1 MRDHNEVFE
10 SVIRQRDEAL
20 NNKTKQKTPAVVWV
34 RVLTAAACV
43 AVVAG
48 ITVPLVLRL
57 GNGSHESTRPVT
69 DYRIIDSAA
78 PGGFYDSDSAEFG
91 GRLESS
97 PAQSDVQTD
106 KTGSDTKK
114 SDTGK
119 EAQTEADGTAAVNP
133 APAGAVVNVRSIA
146 DSTGNECVAGLIAL
160 LPPPEIEIVE
170 GTEKTE
176 LNSPAGI
183 SETTG
188 TVSLYITGRPT
199 GGEYEKVIVLWTW
212 KHDDMSV
219 HYGMKS
225 SDKVAETDEAV
236 LYIRYE
242 N

>member
-20 NNKTKQKTPAVVWV
+20 HNKAKQKTPAVVWV

-48 ITVPLVLRL
+48 ITVPLALRL

-78 PGGFYDSDSAEFG
+78 PGGFYDSDSVEFG
-91 GRLESS
+91 RVPGGTENT
-97 PAQSDVQTD
+97 PD

-119 EAQTEADGTAAVNP
+119 EAQTEADGTAAWNP
-133 APAGAVVNVRSIA
+133 APAGAVVTVRSIA
-146 DSTGNECVAGLIAL
+146 ESTGNECVAGLIAL
-160 LPPPEIEIVE
+160 LPPPEIEITE
-170 GTEKTE
+170 GKTE

-183 SETTG
+183 SETPD
-188 TVSLYITGRPT
+188 TVSLCITGRPT

>member
-10 SVIRQRDEAL
+10 SVIRKRDEAL

-48 ITVPLVLRL
+48 ITVPLALRL

-78 PGGFYDSDSAEFG
+78 PGVFYDSDSAEFG
-91 GRLESS
+91 RVPGGTENT
-97 PAQSDVQTD
+97 PD

-119 EAQTEADGTAAVNP
+119 EAQTEADGTAAGNP
-133 APAGAVVNVRSIA
+133 APAGAVVTVRSIA
-146 DSTGNECVAGLIAL
+146 ESTGNECVAGLIAL
-160 LPPPEIEIVE
+160 LPPPEIEITD
-170 GTEKTE
+170 GKAE

>member
-34 RVLTAAACV
+34 RVLTAAACIAV
-43 AVVAG
+43 AAG
-48 ITVPLVLRL
+48 ITVPLALRL

-78 PGGFYDSDSAEFG
+78 PGVFYNSDSAEFG
-91 GRLESS
+91 RVPEGTENT
-97 PAQSDVQTD
+97 PD

-119 EAQTEADGTAAVNP
+119 EAQTKADGTAAGNSVP
-133 APAGAVVNVRSIA
+133 ASAVVTVRSIA
-146 DSTGNECVAGLIAL
+146 DSTGNECVARLIGL
-160 LPPPEIEIVE
+160 LPPPEIEI
-170 GTEKTE
+170 TEWKAE

-199 GGEYEKVIVLWTW
+199 GGEYEKVSVLWTW